1 MLIWKNFSNIL
12 LLILSLNFQIILIH
26 SYITLPFEY
35 INKETNTNIP
45 NITSVASYFKSY
57 IENSIYSTIK
67 VNNKNIKFHIT
78 FDRYAT
84 YISKSTLDQLGINPS
99 LEYDEEKEVKLYSL
113 EYIGITRTSF
123 AKGSF
128 DFLQNNTQNININN
142 ISFFIS
148 QKTLSD
154 SSSLKKVKFYSDT
167 PEEIG
172 FNIYKGNKI
181 TEVIVEQDDPFE
193 DYYPSNPGDDIDHDN
208 DDDYEYGGNPN
219 PGKNNNNHI
228 IGEKYVNKNYG
239 YEIEE
244 KSNLINQ
251 LKSLKLIP
259 SYAFNIKYGK
269 NNEDKGEIIIGSL
282 PHEYDPRHYSEKF
295 FVYNSVIFN
304 KNSPSWRIVLDD
316 IKYGNEDLISSK
328 MTELS
333 INFGFISSTIGNKR
347 IFDIHFFLK
356 PEFAEYCREE
366 KISSYYT
373 YYIKYC
379 KEKVIKEF
387 KNVKFYLPKAYDN
400 EKPNII
406 EFTYED
412 LFVKCP
418 GYDDVYCFQIIF
430 GSMSSGWIFG
440 KPLFKK
446 YQMVFDQEKKIF
458 GFYKEI
464 GEYEVKQNVSKGNL
478 GRSLP
483 WIFVGIL
490 LICLVVLGTFIS
502 KKLPFIKRKKI
513 ANELEDDFVYE
524 LASKKKIAENNKN
537 KLFNS

>member
-84 YISKSTLDQLGINPS
+84 YISKSTLDQLGINSS

-228 IGEKYVNKNYG
+228 IGEKYVNKNNG

-347 IFDIHFFLK
+347 IFDINFFLK

-387 KNVKFYLPKAYDN
+387 KNVKFYLPKAYDS

-490 LICLVVLGTFIS
+490 LICLVVLGTFIY